1 MTVLWEAKLEDLH
14 VGFLKIIVT
23 KMGKVILVRG
33 FHAGKD
39 IRSYS
44 VNIFGGLKDGRLEPV
59 IKLDMGVQEIRPVIK
74 TTLDEKSVIVL
85 MPSRIDVRIASAL
98 DNRG

>member
-1 MTVLWEAKLEDLH
+1 M
-14 VGFLKIIVT
+14 
-23 KMGKVILVRG
+23 VRG